1 MLILVFVLN
10 FGIMNFESVFGLY
23 VDHKHG
29 FKASDIAFII
39 TAAGLIGV
47 FVQAVGVSYLVRRFG
62 EKRVINVTLIGAAA
76 GLVWCRFAGSYWA
89 VFAAAIFS

>member
-1 MLILVFVLN
+1 
-10 FGIMNFESVFGLY
+10 MNFESVFGLY

-62 EKRVINVTLIGAAA
+62 KSASLT
-76 GLVWCRFAGSYWA
+76 
-89 VFAAAIFS
+89 